1 MINTFQTSIA
11 PPPVPPRLGRSQP
24 FLIPAPLPS
33 SGSNK
38 HLIRFLVCV
47 VTLLLFIAV
56 GGFLFIYYNNNN
68 NNNNKEAE
76 KGPSAQAIVGHHPS
90 EKRETSSRALARMIA
105 DSGQKSNT
113 KNESS
118 GYLKWQKDHSI
129 LKKINFYKEHWVTIL
144 EPGDYHVFSRV
155 TFSKGSLRKPLAG
168 RIKLRQS
175 HSEEEEIKMK
185 AYCSLNYSASN
196 PQMCTIT
203 MEDLLT
209 LKRGNQLSVW
219 VQDLSLVDYEE
230 GATTFGM
237 FQL

>member
-1 MINTFQTSIA
+1 MINTYQTSMA
-11 PPPVPPRLGRSQP
+11 PPPVPPRLGRPQP

-68 NNNNKEAE
+68 KNNHKEAE
-76 KGPSAQAIVGHHPS
+76 RGPSAQAIAGLPPS
-90 EKRETSSRALARMIA
+90 EELETSSRALARMIA
-105 DSGQKSNT
+105 MGNYTRIK
-113 KNESS
+113 EP
-118 GYLKWQKDHSI
+118 GYLQWKKTHSTV
-129 LKKINFYKEHWVTIL
+129 KKINFYKEHWVTIL

-155 TFSKGSLRKPLAG
+155 TFSFSKGLMKPLVG

-175 HSEEEEIKMK
+175 ESKEEEDKVK

-203 MEDLLT
+203 MEDLLS

-219 VQDLSLVDYEE
+219 VQDLSLVDYDE

>member
-47 VTLLLFIAV
+47 VTLLLFIAI

-68 NNNNKEAE
+68 NNKEAV
-76 KGPSAQAIVGHHPS
+76 IDHHPS
-90 EKRETSSRALARMIA
+90 EKRETSSRALASMIA
-105 DSGQKSNT
+105 DSA
-113 KNESS
+113 